1 MKKHIKRVI
10 TALLCATILLPANVQ
25 GTIHTVQAEE
35 KISENALYAAPAGNG
50 SGLKDSPMDLEKAL
64 TTVKAGQTIYLLEGT
79 YKFNKTITIAED
91 NSGTAGNYK
100 NLRAYPGAEVV
111 FDFADQPF
119 GQRGVILDGSYWHL
133 YGITICNAG
142 DNGMLLAGDYNL
154 IEMCVFD
161 GNQDTG
167 LQLSRNNTSY
177 SKVEQWPSYNYILN
191 CTSRNNSDLDGE
203 DADGFAPKL
212 TCGQGNVFDGC
223 LAYNNVDDGWD
234 CYAKSATGPIGVVT
248 LINCIAFRNG
258 QTEDGEFTADS
269 DGNGFK
275 LGGGGIATPHIV
287 INCLAFENKNCGF
300 TDNNN
305 PEALTL
311 INCTAFNNNG
321 SRKKA
326 EFNVYRCKNAN
337 AVNVLA
343 YNGVKNKNKFQ
354 NMSANYV
361 IYAADTD
368 WYEVTSYGSFDTQN
382 SATRGIKTTN
392 GLTAADFL
400 VTEAPALGMDFHTL
414 WREADG
420 SLNTLGYAM
429 VAPDSD
435 YAGFSTD
442 GGAAGA
448 RFGAG
453 AEFVTPEN
461 VTELRRAAIVGEAPQ
476 GTVIPVPTA
485 TSTPVPTATS
495 TPVPIATSTPVPTA
509 TSTPVP
515 TATSTPVP
523 TATSTPVPTV
533 TSTPVPTATSTPAPT
548 ATSTP
553 IPTATSTPEPTATST
568 PMPTATSTP
577 VPTATSTPV
586 PTATSTPAP
595 TEDTAQEEPPT
606 SVPAKN
612 QEAEE
617 ENEALKVVLEQKNT
631 TILILC
637 AALSVTIIALA
648 AVTIVLIFK
657 NAK

>member
-1 MKKHIKRVI
+1 MKKHIKRMK
-10 TALLCATILLPANVQ
+10 TALLCAALLCAALLCATILLPANVH
-25 GTIHTVQAEE
+25 GTIHAVQAEE
-35 KISENALYAAPAGNG
+35 KISENALYAAPGGNG

-64 TTVKAGQTIYLLEGT
+64 TTVMAGQTIYLLEGT
-79 YKFNKTITIAED
+79 YKFNKTITIAEN

-119 GQRGVILDGSYWHL
+119 GQRGVILDGSYWHV

-142 DNGMLLAGDYNL
+142 DNGMLLAGDYNI

-177 SKVEQWPSYNYILN
+177 NKVEQWPSYNYILN
-191 CTSRNNSDLDGE
+191 CTSRNNSDPDGE

-305 PEALTL
+305 PEALAL
-311 INCTAFNNNG
+311 INCTAFNNNQAQ
-321 SRKKA
+321 KKA
-326 EFNVYRCKNAN
+326 DYNVYRCKNAN
-337 AVNVLA
+337 AINLVA
-343 YNGVKNKNKFQ
+343 YNGVKNKNTFQ
-354 NMSANYV
+354 NMSANY
-361 IYAADTD
+361 ILYASGND
-368 WYEVTSYGSFDTQN
+368 WYQVTSYGPFDTKN
-382 SATRGIKTTN
+382 SATKGTKISN
-392 GLTAADFL
+392 GLTAGDF
-400 VTEAPALGMDFHTL
+400 VETEAPALGTDFHTL

-429 VAPDSD
+429 IAPDSD

-461 VTELRRAAIVGEAPQ
+461 VAEMKRAAIAGEVPAGVSIPMPKPTVTSTPMPTATSAP
-476 GTVIPVPTA
+476 TPVPTA
-485 TSTPVPTATS
+485 TSTPVPTETS
-495 TPVPIATSTPVPTA
+495 TPEPTA

-523 TATSTPVPTV
+523 TATSTPVPT
-533 TSTPVPTATSTPAPT
+533 
-548 ATSTP
+548 
-553 IPTATSTPEPTATST
+553 
-568 PMPTATSTP
+568 
-577 VPTATSTPV
+577 
-586 PTATSTPAP
+586 
-595 TEDTAQEEPPT
+595 EDAAQEEPLT
-606 SVPAKN
+606 SVPDKD

-617 ENEALKVVLEQKNT
+617 ENEVLKTVLEQKDT

-637 AALSVTIIALA
+637 VALSVTIIALA